1 MNPPE
6 DAPFI
11 IEEFKDRQ
19 LAVVTFAK
27 QCDYLRTENYEKD
40 LFSLVERFEI
50 IACDFTH
57 TDTIASEWL
66 RWLAKMAAQARRTG
80 KNLFLF
86 GVKEQVL
93 KTADV
98 LGVKE
103 GIETKTSLAEG
114 IGK

>member
-6 DAPFI
+6 DAPFR
-11 IEEFKDRQ
+11 IEDSGDPK
-19 LAVVTFAK
+19 LALVTFAK
-27 QCDYLRTENYEKD
+27 QCDYLRTEKYEKD
-40 LFSLVERFEI
+40 LFSLVEGYEI

-57 TDTIASEWL
+57 TETIASEWL

-86 GVKEQVL
+86 GVKEQVF

-103 GIETKTSLAEG
+103 EIQTRSSLAEG